1 MQQLPHFLRGPRYG
15 HEIPL
20 VTTELILAARAS
32 PAHPDGGLGS
42 VELGVLWW
50 DARSERWASF
60 TATAHGG
67 PLPTPWTILAPA
79 GQVERGPAG
88 PDAPYRYQPPYPHH
102 GPVIPDNADDY
113 VSNGDEVQSYGSA
126 PTDMESDTLGQT
138 PPDGNYSESDSD

>member
-20 VTTELILAARAS
+20 VGTELILAARAS
-32 PAHPDGGLGS
+32 PTHPDGGLGS
-42 VELGVLWW
+42 VELGFWWW
-50 DARSERWASF
+50 DARLERWASF

-79 GQVERGPAG
+79 GQAERGRAG
-88 PDAPYRYQPPYPHH
+88 PDAPYRYEPPNPYH
-102 GPVIPDNADDY
+102 GPVIPDNASDY
-113 VSNGDEVQSYGSA
+113 VSNGDEVLSYGSV

-138 PPDGNYSESDSD
+138 PPDGNYSDSDLE